1 MNFFLS
7 LHLFLCFLFLLK
19 KHGIWVYFGG
29 NFAFSNEYVKNLNC
43 ILIIYFLRNEIL
55 TWNQFHN
62 IKYVSNNVFII
73 FVWTK
78 ECDFILIISWF
89 RQQCYCVGYALLFW
103 CVVRFVYMLGKA
115 FLLYFFFFKSV
126 NDLIHSLCIISV
138 HRSLVI
144 FGLTRKC
151 YIDTFLD
158 WFPRIRGIISVSNWQ
173 YITPD
178 QQIWTDCCIPTL
190 IGKKHTAILL
200 LCYVIIFF

>member
-1 MNFFLS
+1 MHYYS
-7 LHLFLCFLFLLK
+7 GVLLDLYTC
-19 KHGIWVYFGG
+19 WVRHFY
-29 NFAFSNEYVKNLNC
+29 C
-43 ILIIYFLRNEIL
+43 I
-55 TWNQFHN
+55 
-62 IKYVSNNVFII
+62 
-73 FVWTK
+73 
-78 ECDFILIISWF
+78 
-89 RQQCYCVGYALLFW
+89 
-103 CVVRFVYMLGKA
+103 
-115 FLLYFFFFKSV
+115 FFFKSV

-200 LCYVIIFF
+200 LCYVIIFFQDSGPARCYFNLAESFFVYMNTFSPIRLSRILI